1 MSLPGH
7 RPRIGERHYTE
18 SSVMLQCIR
27 SDLQRLADGSEGH
40 ARCGFM
46 RATRKYIEG
55 TNDAY
60 KESVGLHWS
69 S

>member
-1 MSLPGH
+1 
-7 RPRIGERHYTE
+7 
-18 SSVMLQCIR
+18 
-27 SDLQRLADGSEGH
+27 
-40 ARCGFM
+40 M